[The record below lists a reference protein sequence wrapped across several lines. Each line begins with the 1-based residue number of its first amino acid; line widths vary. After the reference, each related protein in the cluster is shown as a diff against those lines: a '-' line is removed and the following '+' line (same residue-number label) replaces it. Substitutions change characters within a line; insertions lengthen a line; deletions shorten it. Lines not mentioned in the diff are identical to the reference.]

1 MDGGTI
7 VDTNTQYTQKHFA
20 EVSAEKKCSKTLMA
34 WKNDRAVSELVL
46 SAANGDFT
54 NVTIQTRD
62 LMDGK
67 KKIAKENVTATFI
80 RSTKAY
86 VYGYVYGNDVPAATE
101 DNRAEA
107 SDILWQ
113 STPIDIKADTLQ
125 SVWVNSSATALLPN
139 ILSDDKYRFLAA
151 DGSTC
156 TYFSTPSFSS
166 ADYYCSPGNSIC
178 HVMNFHRNV
187 SRRSTTPD

>member
-62 LMDGK
+62 LTDGK

-125 SVWVNSSATALLPN
+125 SVWVEFAIPKESKALTA
-139 ILSDDKYRFLAA
+139 K
-151 DGSTC
+151 
-156 TYFSTPSFSS
+156 TYF
-166 ADYYCSPGNSIC
+166 
-178 HVMNFHRNV
+178 V
-187 SRRSTTPD
+187 SRFAGFFIHKS

>member
-62 LMDGK
+62 LTDGK

-80 RSTKAY
+80 SMEMMFRRQQKTTGRKHRIFSGR
-86 VYGYVYGNDVPAATE
+86 VH
-101 DNRAEA
+101 
-107 SDILWQ
+107 Q
-113 STPIDIKADTLQ
+113 ST
-125 SVWVNSSATALLPN
+125 
-139 ILSDDKYRFLAA
+139 
-151 DGSTC
+151 
-156 TYFSTPSFSS
+156 
-166 ADYYCSPGNSIC
+166 
-178 HVMNFHRNV
+178 
-187 SRRSTTPD
+187 